1 MKQVLMLGDSLVEWG
16 DWEVLLPE
24 VAVINRG
31 RAGEFLAEL
40 SYRLDDELEASPEQ
54 DAILLQ
60 SGTND
65 MLSGDAGFPVI
76 YTTMLPRLRMMTE
89 DCPIILCSL
98 APMPIIPV
106 PRLRAVNQQLQ
117 DLAAGIEHCHFL
129 DLVGPFTE
137 QCLPITHPGFLN
149 DQVHFSTRGYQVWAG
164 EIRRCLADIFSAT
177 GSKE

>member
-16 DWEVLLPE
+16 DWETLLPE
-24 VAVINRG
+24 VRVVNRG
-31 RAGEFLAEL
+31 RAGEFLPEL
-40 SYRLDDELEASPEQ
+40 SCRLDEELAASPGH
-54 DAILLQ
+54 DVILLQ

-65 MLSGDAGFPVI
+65 ILSGDAGFPVI
-76 YTTMLPRLRMMTE
+76 YTTMLPRLRLMVG

-98 APMPIIPV
+98 APMPVIPA
-106 PRLRAVNQQLQ
+106 PRIRSVNQQLQ
-117 DLAAGIEHCHFL
+117 NLTATVEGCFFL

-164 EIRRCLADIFSAT
+164 EIRRCLQSIFSLP
-177 GSKE
+177 GND

>member
-1 MKQVLMLGDSLVEWG
+1 MKEILMLGDSLVEWG
-16 DWEVLLPE
+16 DWETLLPE
-24 VAVINRG
+24 LRVINRG
-31 RAGEFLAEL
+31 RAGEFLSEL
-40 SYRLDDELEASPEQ
+40 SARLHEELAGNQ
-54 DAILLQ
+54 GKDAIVLQ

-65 MLSGDAGFPVI
+65 MLSGDSGFPII
-76 YTTMLPRLRMMTE
+76 YTTMLPRLRLMAG

-98 APMPIIPV
+98 APMPVIPA

-117 DLAAGIEHCHFL
+117 NLTADVENCYFL

-164 EIRRCLADIFSAT
+164 EIRRCLDSIFSQP
-177 GSKE
+177 SKD